1 MQDIH
6 DKIAF
11 AVRSHFPDFY
21 QEEGE
26 NFIDF
31 VEAYFEF
38 LEDTD
43 QTIDAARNLLVNRDV
58 DTAADSYITHFR
70 KKYLNNFPKIADYDD
85 AFLIKNIQDIYKSK
99 GSQQAVTSMMQ
110 LMFHE
115 EASIEYPGD
124 KIIRPSSGEY
134 IRPRYIELEV
144 KDRNASFI
152 GKQITGR
159 TSQATAFVEN
169 IATLSTLDKREVDV
183 AYLTNIRGSF
193 QTGELISD
201 STGDT
206 VGSPKIVGSLTS
218 LTVTNGGRDFNIGDV
233 FDIISLKGFRGKA
246 RVTATVDQTG
256 RVDFTLVDGGTG
268 YTLSTVQDSSGA
280 YVTEVIVSN
289 NVVLPSSLAYANGD
303 AILMSQVAQL
313 ANAGTTTAIN
323 QFDTLEFPY
332 AELTFNESTDEFNYG
347 DVVELENVS
356 GNTIAN
362 TFVVAKS
369 STNTMIVSIESNT
382 AAVTLATKAIH
393 ASNTDANAVISIV
406 TNETVSANVTGLNS
420 TAFGIHG
427 YTNANTLYAN
437 ASVFNVYYSNGS
449 LKATGVSNVIST
461 GTGATFDVGTLT
473 ATETVALYTDL
484 LTGRNEANTQYISP
498 QTLSDQFDSQ
508 NDTSDIALCGLA
520 PTGEVQ
526 IANGT
531 FQDVYIVDGGS
542 GYAITDTITV
552 DNTKYANGSAVVGDQ
567 GSGLTLSIDTVDG
580 SGGILQISV
589 DDGGQDYTYLPEIT
603 IAGGTGA
610 DVIPL
615 MGYGFPA
622 KEVGSLKTLL
632 SECLTILN
640 AEIGTIRTIRGINPG
655 EGYNYEPFVVV
666 LNKFI
671 KSFDRRDFVITVAD
685 RSGFFAVGETVQ
697 QNTVVTTPTI
707 SVGNA
712 VTNSD
717 INFIVGETVSQRENT
732 SAVGT
737 VISWS
742 STSDELVLDVA
753 TGTFDTSNSVYGFI
767 SGAEYDVTS
776 VDAASTTTTVAK
788 GEIRDIQIT
797 GTSSKLD
804 VKRTSFNTS
813 FNTSGTLS
821 GATSGASGT
830 IREIEPDLTRG
841 AMGDNANVTTTA
853 TTADGVASQVEVL
866 DSGIGYVAGEEVT
879 LEIADSNY
887 VVTAN
892 TLLGTSGQQEGYWRS
907 QKHFTS
913 SADSIIQDN
922 DKYQEFSYI
931 VKTGISFE
939 KYQEVLKEL
948 IHVAGVKLFGEVIK
962 ISDLDIPL
970 TSGNSVITVE

>member
-6 DKIAF
+6 DKIAHV
-11 AVRSHFPDFY
+11 VRSQFPDFY

-38 LEDTD
+38 LEETG
-43 QTIDAARNLLVNRDV
+43 QTTEAARHLLVNRDV
-58 DTAADSYITHFR
+58 DTATDPYITHFR

-99 GSQQAVTSMMQ
+99 GSQQAISSIMQ

-115 EASIEYPGD
+115 EASVEYPGD
-124 KIIRPSSGEY
+124 KIIRPSSAEF

-144 KDRNASFI
+144 KDRNTSFI

-201 STGDT
+201 SSGDT

-218 LTVTNGGRDFNIGDV
+218 LTVTNGGRDFSIGDV

-246 RVTATVDQTG
+246 RVTATVDETG

-268 YTLSTVQDSSGA
+268 YTLSSVQDSSGA

-289 NVVLPSSLAYANGD
+289 NVIIPTSLAYANGD
-303 AILMSQVAQL
+303 AVLMRTVGLL
-313 ANAGTTTAIN
+313 ANAGTSTAIN
-323 QFDTLEFPY
+323 RFDKLEFPY
-332 AELTFNESTDEFNYG
+332 AELTFNESSDEFDYG
-347 DVVELENVS
+347 DVVELENVG

-369 STNTMIVSIESNT
+369 STNTLIVSIESNT

-393 ASNTDANAVISIV
+393 ASNTDANAVINIV
-406 TNETVSANVTGLNS
+406 TDQTVSANVTGLNT

-427 YTNANTLYAN
+427 YVNADTLYAN
-437 ASVFNVYYSNGS
+437 ASVFNVYHSNGS
-449 LKATGVSNVIST
+449 LKATGVSNVISL
-461 GTGATFDVGTLT
+461 GTGATFDVGSLT
-473 ATETVALYTDL
+473 ATETVAIYTDL

-498 QTLSDQFDSQ
+498 QTLSNQFDSQ

-531 FQDVYIVDGGS
+531 FQDVFIVDGGS
-542 GYAITDTITV
+542 GYATTDTITV

-567 GSGLTLSIDTVDG
+567 GSGLALSIDTVDG

-610 DVIPL
+610 DIIPL

-622 KEVGSLKTLL
+622 KESGSLNTLL

-640 AEIGTIRTIRGINPG
+640 AEIGTIRTIGGINPG
-655 EGYNYEPFVVV
+655 QNYNYEPFVAVI
-666 LNKFI
+666 NKFI
-671 KSFDRRDFVITVAD
+671 RSFDRRDFIITLTN

-697 QNTVVTTPTI
+697 QSTVVTTPTI

-717 INFIVGETVSQRENT
+717 INFIIGESVSQRENT

-742 STSDELVLDVA
+742 STNDELVLDVA
-753 TGTFDTSNSVYGFI
+753 SGTFDTSNSVYGFI
-767 SGAEYDVTS
+767 SGAEYDVESIDT
-776 VDAASTTTTVAK
+776 ASTTTTIAK
-788 GEIRDIQIT
+788 GEVRDIGINPVT
-797 GTSSKLD
+797 SKLD
-804 VKRTSFNTS
+804 IKRTSFNTS
-813 FNTSGTLS
+813 FNTGGTLT

-830 IREIEPDLTRG
+830 ISLIESDLSRG
-841 AMGDNANVTTTA
+841 AMGDNANVTSSA
-853 TTADGVASQVEVL
+853 AAADGVASQVEVL
-866 DSGIGYVAGEEVT
+866 DSGVGYVAGEEVT
-879 LEIADSNY
+879 LEIADSNFII
-887 VVTAN
+887 TAN
-892 TLLGTSGQQEGYWRS
+892 TTLGTSGQQEGYWKS

-939 KYQEVLKEL
+939 KYQQVLKEL
-948 IHVAGVKLFGEVIK
+948 IHVAGVRLFGEVIK
-962 ISDLDIPL
+962 ISDLDIPI